1 MKDLQNHSKKKK
13 KKEPI
18 TKRESKSVTDVN
30 KGTGN
35 KSTGNTGTGLFKM
48 SYTVYDIRGICT
60 V

>member
-30 KGTGN
+30 K
-35 KSTGNTGTGLFKM
+35 STKQETGTGLFKM